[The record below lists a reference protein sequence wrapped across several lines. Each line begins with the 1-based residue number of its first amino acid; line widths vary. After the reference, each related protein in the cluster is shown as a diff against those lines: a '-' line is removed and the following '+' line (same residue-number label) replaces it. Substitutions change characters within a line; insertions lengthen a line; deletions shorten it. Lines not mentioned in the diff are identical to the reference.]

1 MDLIRKI
8 EALLHGPGEPMSG
21 SAMTNDEALEYGSAT
36 FNGAPFCLVRNW
48 IWLDLEVPAD
58 QDKLF
63 TRLDIEPVFLFAHT
77 VVYDSLR
84 RLDVG
89 DFVRTSPLHK
99 FTGGF
104 VFQTKN
110 THYVLLGDGLRKQAH
125 PKALALITG

>member
-21 SAMTNDEALEYGSAT
+21 SAMTNDEALEYGSAA

-89 DFVRTSPLHK
+89 DFVRTSPLHR
-99 FTGGF
+99 FTDGF

-110 THYVLLGDGLRKQAH
+110 THYVLLGEGLRKQVH
-125 PKALALITG
+125 PKTLALITG

>member
-58 QDKLF
+58 QDHVIVSEYFCSTLGASLIKL
-63 TRLDIEPVFLFAHT
+63 I
-77 VVYDSLR
+77 
-84 RLDVG
+84 
-89 DFVRTSPLHK
+89 
-99 FTGGF
+99 
-104 VFQTKN
+104 
-110 THYVLLGDGLRKQAH
+110 
-125 PKALALITG
+125 